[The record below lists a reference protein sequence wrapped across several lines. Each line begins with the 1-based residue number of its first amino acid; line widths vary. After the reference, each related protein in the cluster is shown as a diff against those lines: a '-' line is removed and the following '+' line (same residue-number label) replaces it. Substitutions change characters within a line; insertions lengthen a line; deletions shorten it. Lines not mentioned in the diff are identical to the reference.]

1 MILSTLLAV
10 IKLTQINL
18 EMHSLHSTEAP
29 HNTGKLA
36 NVYWQDIVGI
46 MTKFNLPD
54 SQKTQ
59 TREISTIMQ
68 LIRMCRYVCRQNG
81 KWCRYLNSQCYR
93 VLIDPYPYISK
104 YT

>member
-10 IKLTQINL
+10 MKLTQINL

-29 HNTGKLA
+29 HNAGKLA

-68 LIRMCRYVCRQNG
+68 LIKMYRCVQT
-81 KWCRYLNSQCYR
+81 KW
-93 VLIDPYPYISK
+93 
-104 YT
+104 

>member
-54 SQKTQ
+54 SQRTQ
-59 TREISTIMQ
+59 PREISMIIQ
-68 LIRMCRYVCRQNG
+68 LIRMCRYVLC
-81 KWCRYLNSQCYR
+81 
-93 VLIDPYPYISK
+93 V
-104 YT
+104 